1 MGFFETIYS
10 WFSGFY
16 NSTLWDALSIIT
28 DDDDNVLFA
37 DHFWV
42 IGLVAVIIAT
52 LVAVA
57 FYVWPINHPRFK
69 SWWSWLIMLVLAGA
83 LNFGIGWGMADYR
96 VSNVNNRS
104 EACAIILEDSE
115 ETLEDHIGAGDYL
128 GFALSNLLVSCIF
141 FSAVSIPLM
150 FYKGAARL
158 SPFRA

>member
-1 MGFFETIYS
+1 MGFFETIYF

-16 NSTLWDALSIIT
+16 DSTLWDALSIIT
-28 DDDDNVLFA
+28 DDGKVLFA

-42 IGLVAVIIAT
+42 IGLVALIIAT

-57 FYVWPINHPRFK
+57 FYVWPINHPQFK
-69 SWWSWLIMLVLAGA
+69 SWWSWLIMLVLVGV
-83 LNFGIGWGMADYR
+83 LNFGIGWCMADIH
-96 VSNVNNRS
+96 VSDVNNDQD
-104 EACAIILEDSE
+104 ACNVILGDPN
-115 ETLEDHIGAGDYL
+115 ETFDDHIDANDYL

-150 FYKGAARL
+150 FYKGSARL